1 FGGLIW
7 HVQPAVLFNTAEVN
21 PSYLP
26 YLVMTLPF
34 CLASFGY
41 HGNVPSLMKYYGKDP
56 LTIRRCLLLGTLM
69 ALVLYVFWLVG
80 T

>member
-1 FGGLIW
+1 MTTIVLGAKILTFMSFGGLIW

-41 HGNVPSLMKYYGKDP
+41 HGNAQPDEIL
-56 LTIRRCLLLGTLM
+56 R
-69 ALVLYVFWLVG
+69 
-80 T
+80 